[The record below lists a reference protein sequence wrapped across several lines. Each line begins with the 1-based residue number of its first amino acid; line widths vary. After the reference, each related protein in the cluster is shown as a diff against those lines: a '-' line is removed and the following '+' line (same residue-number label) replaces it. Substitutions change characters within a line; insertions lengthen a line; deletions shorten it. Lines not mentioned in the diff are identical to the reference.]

1 MTISTDPRAEA
12 LDRLPVREAVPELLR
27 ALDDRGVAVL
37 CAPPGTGK
45 TTLVPLVLAG
55 LVGGGPVRRVL
66 VAEPRRIAAR
76 AAARRMAWLLGERP
90 GGKVGFTVRG
100 ERQAGRGT
108 VVEVVTTGVLL
119 QRLQRDQELAGVDVV
134 VLDECHERHLDADTA
149 AAFLLDVR
157 AALRPDLW
165 LIATSATTDAEGW
178 ARLLGDG
185 GTDGSGS
192 ECGDGRPGKPAPVVS
207 APGVSH
213 PVEVVWAPPE
223 RPVRPPHGMRVD
235 PALLD
240 HVAAVVRRALRER
253 EGDVL
258 CFLPGVGEIAR
269 VAGKLGGLDG
279 TEVLQVHGRAPA
291 AVQEAVLSGADG
303 GRRRVVLATSVAESS
318 LTVPGVRIV
327 VDCGLAREPRMDH
340 ARGLSA
346 LTTVRASRAAARQRA
361 GRAGREAPG
370 VVYRCWP
377 EAEDAR
383 LPRFPSPEI
392 AGADLT
398 AFALQTACWGD
409 PDASGLALLDPPPA
423 GAMTAARETL
433 TAIGAVDTAGRATER
448 GTRMARLGLHP
459 RLARALVDGAKEVGA
474 RRAAEVVALL
484 SEEPPREYGDDLTAA
499 WRTARHGGDPYA
511 TRWRQEARRLERAL
525 TPEASARPDSARGGD
540 GPGRGEDGSAR
551 GGGGPGRGGDL
562 RGGDGPGRGGDGLGR
577 GGDLRGGDGPAR
589 GEDCLGRGENGPA
602 RGGGGPGRSG
612 DLRGGDGPARRGD
625 GPRRG
630 EDGPARG
637 GDGPGRGGDDPAHSG
652 GGPARRGDGPGRG
665 SDLRGDGP
673 AHGSGGPSRGGDGP
687 GRGGDPRGG
696 GGPARRGDGPRGGD
710 NLPTRGSD
718 LRGGDGPAR
727 GGDGPHDGDNGPARG
742 GGPHGGD
749 SLPARGSGGPHG
761 DDAVA
766 GLMAALAFPE
776 RVARRRGE
784 RAYLMAAG
792 TGAELA
798 DGSRLG
804 GAPWL
809 AVAVADRP
817 VAAASA
823 RVRLAAVTDEGT
835 ARAAAAALASEGEE
849 VRWADGDVLA
859 HQVARL
865 GAIELVSRP
874 LTDPDPEQVRRALL
888 EGLRREGTGLLR
900 WSAQATAVRQR
911 MAFLHRELGGA
922 WPDVSDAALLDRA
935 DEWLGSELARARGRA
950 DLGRVDAG
958 QALARL
964 LPWATGEAARFEE
977 LAPERIEVP
986 SGSRVRLDYGADRP
1000 VLAVKLQELFG
1011 WQEAPRIAGGRVPLL
1026 VHLLS
1031 PAGRPAAVTAD
1042 LASFWKDGYRSVRA
1056 ELRGRYPKHP
1066 WPEDP
1071 TTAEPTRRTN
1081 TRRGR

>member
-1 MTISTDPRAEA
+1 M
-12 LDRLPVREAVPELLR
+12 REAVPALLR
-27 ALDDRGVAVL
+27 ALEDRGAAVL

-55 LVGGGPVRRVL
+55 LVGDGRPVRRVL

-76 AAARRMAWLLGERP
+76 AAARRMAWLLGERV

-108 VVEVVTTGVLL
+108 VVEVVTTGVLS
-119 QRLQRDQELAGVDVV
+119 QRLQRDQELAGVDMV

-149 AAFLLDVR
+149 AAFLLDVQ
-157 AALRPDLW
+157 ATLRPDLR
-165 LIATSATTDAEGW
+165 LVAASATTDAEGW
-178 ARLLGDG
+178 ARLLG
-185 GTDGSGS
+185 
-192 ECGDGRPGKPAPVVS
+192 GDAEPAPVVS

-213 PVEVVWAPPE
+213 PVEVVWAPPP

-235 PALLD
+235 PALLE
-240 HVAAVVRRALRER
+240 HVTTAVRRALRER
-253 EGDVL
+253 DGDVL

-269 VAGKLGGLDG
+269 VAGQLGGLTDVD
-279 TEVLQVHGRAPA
+279 VLQVHGRASA
-291 AVQEAVLSGADG
+291 AVQEAVLAGSDG

-318 LTVPGVRIV
+318 LTVPGVRVV

-392 AGADLT
+392 AVADLT
-398 AFALQTACWGD
+398 AFALQAACWGD

-433 TAIGAVDTAGRATER
+433 TAIGAVDPAGRATER

-459 RLARALVDGAKEVGA
+459 RLARALLDGAQQVGA

-484 SEEPPREYGDDLTAA
+484 SEEPPREYGDDLAAA
-499 WRTARHGGDPYA
+499 WRTARRGGDPYA
-511 TRWRQEARRLERAL
+511 ARWRQEARRLERAL
-525 TPEASARPDSARGGD
+525 PPAAGSPTAPGSPGLPDDGATAGHPDPHPTPATPNPDARTERRQTAPRARPADTSPHPHPQTPAAPATQQATPDATQGHDSARTAQPRPEHPD
-540 GPGRGEDGSAR
+540 PDTRTRQPRTDPR
-551 GGGGPGRGGDL
+551 
-562 RGGDGPGRGGDGLGR
+562 
-577 GGDLRGGDGPAR
+577 
-589 GEDCLGRGENGPA
+589 
-602 RGGGGPGRSG
+602 
-612 DLRGGDGPARRGD
+612 ARRTG
-625 GPRRG
+625 GVVGVG
-630 EDGPARG
+630 ERAAGW
-637 GDGPGRGGDDPAHSG
+637 
-652 GGPARRGDGPGRG
+652 
-665 SDLRGDGP
+665 
-673 AHGSGGPSRGGDGP
+673 
-687 GRGGDPRGG
+687 
-696 GGPARRGDGPRGGD
+696 
-710 NLPTRGSD
+710 
-718 LRGGDGPAR
+718 
-727 GGDGPHDGDNGPARG
+727 
-742 GGPHGGD
+742 
-749 SLPARGSGGPHG
+749 G

-766 GLMAALAFPE
+766 GLVAALAFPE

-792 TGAELA
+792 TGAELG

-817 VAAASA
+817 VASASA
-823 RVRLAAVTDEGT
+823 RVRLAAVTDEDT
-835 ARAAAAALASEGEE
+835 ASAAAAALGSDSEE
-849 VRWADGDVLA
+849 VRWADGDVVA
-859 HQVARL
+859 RRVARL
-865 GAIELVSRP
+865 GAIELVARP
-874 LTDPDPEQVRRALL
+874 LAAPDPALVREALL
-888 EGLRREGTGLLR
+888 EGLRREGLGLLR
-900 WSAQATAVRQR
+900 WSAQAAAVRQR
-911 MAFLHRELGGA
+911 LAFVHRELGEP
-922 WPDVSDAALLDRA
+922 WPDVSDAALLERVDDWLGVELDRA
-935 DEWLGSELARARGRA
+935 RRRA
-950 DLGRVDAG
+950 DLERVDAG

-964 LPWATGEAARFEE
+964 MPWATGDAARFEE

-986 SGSRVRLDYGADRP
+986 SGSRVRVEYGEGQP

-1011 WQEAPRIAGGRVPLL
+1011 WQETPRIAGGRVPLL

-1042 LASFWKDGYRSVRA
+1042 LASFWRDGYRSVRA

-1071 TTAEPTRRTN
+1071 ATAEPTRRTN
-1081 TRRGR
+1081 TRR